1 MVGDFGS
8 DKNNISGDKKKVK
21 LISCVA
27 QRRLLIP
34 GPQFLRLC
42 NESYNKKPRKIIV
55 NVIIINECNNAY
67 KVPGESPHEW

>member
-1 MVGDFGS
+1 MVGNFGS
-8 DKNNISGDKKKVK
+8 DKNNISRDKKKVE

-27 QRRLLIP
+27 QSKLLIP

-42 NESYNKKPRKIIV
+42 NESYNKEPRKIIV

-67 KVPGESPHEW
+67 EVPSESPHEW